1 MSKVR
6 ASVVVPVHNAAKM
19 IGECLEALHHQSLPG
34 HEYEVIVVDDGS
46 SDSTRERVAEYGA
59 KLLTQDHQG
68 PAVARNLGA
77 AQAQGEIVLFTDADC
92 VPASDWIETMLTPFS
107 DEQIVGVKGVYRTHQ
122 KELVARFVQLEYED
136 KYDLMRK
143 ERYIDF
149 IDTYSAAYR
158 KEVFNDNGGF
168 DPAFPR
174 ASGEDVEFS
183 YRLAERGHK
192 MVFVPQAIVYHHHV
206 DSLWAYLKRKFYVGY
221 WRVLMYRKHPGKV
234 WKDSHTP
241 QLLKIQVGLALL
253 FFALCPLAFF
263 RRDFLLAPAITIALF
278 LATAFPFMVKSW
290 PKDRAVSVL
299 SPLLLFLRA
308 CALGSGFLAGLLGR
322 LLGKGTRE

>member
-19 IGECLEALHHQSLPG
+19 IVGCLQALHRQSLPG
-34 HEYEVIVVDDGS
+34 HEYEVIAVDDGS
-46 SDSTRERVAEYGA
+46 SDSTRERVAEYGT

-107 DEQIVGVKGVYRTHQ
+107 DEQIVGVKGVYCTHQ

-183 YRLAERGHK
+183 YRLAERGYK
-192 MVFVPQAIVYHHHV
+192 MVFLPQAIVYHRHV
-206 DSLWAYLKRKFYVGY
+206 DSLWDYLKRKFYVGY

-263 RRDFLLAPAITIALF
+263 RRDFLLSLAITTLLF
-278 LATAFPFMVKSW
+278 AATTLPFTVKGW
-290 PKDRAVSVL
+290 PKDRTVGLL

-308 CALGSGFLAGLLGR
+308 CALALGFMAGLFGR
-322 LLGKGTRE
+322 LLAKEAPK

>member
-1 MSKVR
+1 MSKLK
-6 ASVVVPVHNAAKM
+6 ASIVVPALNAGAT
-19 IGECLEALHHQSLPG
+19 INGCLQALARQSLPPS
-34 HEYEVIVVDDGS
+34 EYEVIVVDDGS
-46 SDSTRERVAEYGA
+46 SDSTRERVVEYEA
-59 KLLTQDHQG
+59 KLLTQGHQG

-77 AQAQGEIVLFTDADC
+77 AQARGEIVLFTDADC
-92 VPASDWIETMLTPFS
+92 MPISDWIETMLAPFS
-107 DEQIVGVKGVYRTHQ
+107 DDQIAGAKGVYRTRQ

-158 KEVFNDNGGF
+158 KEVFHNNGGF

-183 YRLAERGHK
+183 YRLAERGYK

-206 DSLWAYLKRKFYVGY
+206 DSLWNYLKRKFYVGY
-221 WRVLMYRKHPGKV
+221 WRVLMYRKHPSKI

-241 QLLKIQVGLALL
+241 QLLKVQVGLVLL
-253 FFALCPLAFF
+253 FFALCPFVLL
-263 RRDFLLAPAITIALF
+263 RHQFLLAPAITTLLF
-278 LATAFPFMVKSW
+278 LATALPFMVKSW
-290 PKDRAVSVL
+290 PKDRVISLL
-299 SPLLLFLRA
+299 SPPLLFLRA
-308 CALGSGFLAGLLGR
+308 WALVVGLMAGLFGR
-322 LLGKGTRE
+322 LWGKGAPE

>member
-1 MSKVR
+1 VSKVR
-6 ASVVVPVHNAAKM
+6 ASVVVPAHNASAT
-19 IGECLEALHHQSLPG
+19 IEGCLQALARQSLPPS
-34 HEYEVIVVDDGS
+34 EYEVIVVDDGS
-46 SDSTRERVAEYGA
+46 SDSTRERVTQYGA
-59 KLLTQDHQG
+59 KLLTQDHHG

-77 AQAQGEIVLFTDADC
+77 TQARGEIVLFTDADC
-92 VPASDWIETMLTPFS
+92 IPASDWIEAMLTPFK
-107 DEQIVGVKGVYRTHQ
+107 DDQIAGAKGIYRTHQ

-192 MVFVPQAIVYHHHV
+192 MVFVPQAIVNHYHV
-206 DSLWAYLKRKFYVGY
+206 DSLWGYLKRKFYVGY
-221 WRVLMYRKHPGKV
+221 WRVLMYRKHPGKI

-241 QLLKIQVGLALL
+241 QLLKVQVGLAFL
-253 FFALCPLAFF
+253 FFTLCPLFF
-263 RRDFLLAPAITIALF
+263 LRREFLLVPVITIALF
-278 LATAFPFMVKSW
+278 LSTAPPFIVKGW
-290 PKDRAVSVL
+290 PKDRSVALL

-308 CALGSGFLAGLLGR
+308 CALALGLMVGLLGR
-322 LLGKGTRE
+322 LLAKEASK

>member
-1 MSKVR
+1 MR
-6 ASVVVPVHNAAKM
+6 ASVIVPAHNATAT
-19 IGECLEALHHQSLPG
+19 IGECLEALRRQSLPG
-34 HEYEVIVVDDGS
+34 ADYEIIVVDDGS
-46 SDSTRERVAEYGA
+46 SDSTRESVAEYGA

-77 AQAQGEIVLFTDADC
+77 AQAQGEIILFTDADC
-92 VPASDWIETMLTPFS
+92 VPASDWIETLLTAFS
-107 DEQIVGVKGVYRTHQ
+107 DDQIAGAKGIYRTHQ

-158 KEVFNDNGGF
+158 KEVFNNNEGF

-183 YRLAERGHK
+183 YRLAERGYK
-192 MVFVPQAIVYHHHV
+192 MVFVPQAIVYHRHV
-206 DSLWAYLKRKFYVGY
+206 DSLWDYLKRKFYVGY
-221 WRVLMYRKHPGKV
+221 WRVLMYRKHPGKI

-241 QLLKIQVGLALL
+241 QLLKVQVGLALL
-253 FFALCPLAFF
+253 LFALCPLVLL
-263 RRDFLLAPAITIALF
+263 RREFLLAPAITTLLF
-278 LATAFPFMVKSW
+278 LATALPFTVKGW
-290 PKDRAVSVL
+290 PKDRAVSLL
-299 SPLLLFLRA
+299 SPALLFLRA
-308 CALGSGFLAGLLGR
+308 CALGFGFLAGLLGC
-322 LLGKGTRE
+322 LLGKGAPR